1 MGSGEGVREDLRNG
15 TGGGDLILSSPGMD
29 VMLSGGNDIRCDCL
43 SLLLSLEE
51 ACASSASR
59 LPLRTLMRLCC
70 QRGTTGGRLASLLWE
85 SSHSGIIGGG
95 ERLRFGEPTAKPSL

>member
-1 MGSGEGVREDLRNG
+1 MGSGEGVREDLRKG
-15 TGGGDLILSSPGMD
+15 TGGGDLILSSPGMN
-29 VMLSGGNDIRCDCL
+29 VMLSGGSDIRCDCL
-43 SLLLSLEE
+43 SLPLCLEE
-51 ACASSASR
+51 AFTSSASR

-70 QRGTTGGRLASLLWE
+70 RRGTIGGRLAPFSWE